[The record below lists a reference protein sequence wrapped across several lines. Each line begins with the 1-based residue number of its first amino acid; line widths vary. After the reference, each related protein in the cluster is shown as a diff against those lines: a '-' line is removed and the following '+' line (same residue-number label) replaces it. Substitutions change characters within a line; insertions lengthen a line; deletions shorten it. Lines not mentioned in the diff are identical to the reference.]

1 MMAIYVPQKKDSF
14 TRKLDTIVIKELGVS
29 ILIKNQKVLIV

>member
-14 TRKLDTIVIKELGVS
+14 TRKLDAIGIEECGVP
-29 ILIKNQKVLIV
+29 ILIKNQKVLRV